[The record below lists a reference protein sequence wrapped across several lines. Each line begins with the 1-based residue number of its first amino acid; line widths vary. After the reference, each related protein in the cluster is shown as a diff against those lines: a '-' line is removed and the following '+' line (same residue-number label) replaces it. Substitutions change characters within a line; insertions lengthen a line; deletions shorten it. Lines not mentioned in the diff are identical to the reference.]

1 MVVTWLLSR
10 PWLSGWLRVSP
21 EAAALPLFL
30 VKCGLCAEAGV
41 EWFTGRVVGRGVF
54 ITLVSEQDPGVHH
67 QSPWGAPHPRWLVTK
82 RLALF
87 PQGFGCEGFPCK
99 PLQGMPSCLQKWS
112 MNHCQWSE
120 GRGPAVCFLFKIL
133 S

>member
-1 MVVTWLLSR
+1 MVVTWLLSW

-54 ITLVSEQDPGVHH
+54 ITLVSEQDPGV
-67 QSPWGAPHPRWLVTK
+67 QPSVTLGCSSPT
-82 RLALF
+82 LA
-87 PQGFGCEGFPCK
+87 
-99 PLQGMPSCLQKWS
+99 SD
-112 MNHCQWSE
+112 
-120 GRGPAVCFLFKIL
+120 
-133 S
+133 